1 MYKRKVAIILLLA
14 VIIFSNSPELFS
26 QNNLPFQDYRLALR
40 AVEDGNW
47 NQAHN
52 YLDRVITRDYARS
65 NYLAKSI
72 YLKTILLTAEL
83 DRDLRLKKAFL
94 TGEEGLDVEEEELR
108 TEYEEKIREYEQDA
122 NRRVDTLI
130 GLSNYLLSNLPPVE
144 VELSKMTFGTGYSE
158 NDLTA
163 IKSGELI
170 DEDYLRELEQ
180 DLFDEKVSGYFRSTL
195 GMQSDVFDNV
205 YTIRAREGDNLS
217 QIADKYDVP
226 LTLLIRINDH
236 IRNPDRIQ
244 PGERIYIPRTAN
256 SYIDYPAYFY
266 YLSQLAYQANPDRRD
281 DVMRMV
287 AKAYQLT
294 GSREQ
299 IDSEMKALTYEM
311 EADDY
316 RRHVEESTEYIA
328 EQDQELEELMEKY
341 EALLEEFSQLR
352 EELEDGTAEREETE
366 TEEIEE
372 VEEGTELDFSY

>member
-1 MYKRKVAIILLLA
+1 MYRRKIGIILLLLA
-14 VIIFSNSPELFS
+14 IVFLNSPEVFS
-26 QNNLPFQDYRLALR
+26 QQNLPFQDYRLALR
-40 AVEDGNW
+40 AVEDSNW
-47 NQAHN
+47 DQAHD

-108 TEYEEKIREYEQDA
+108 AEYGEKVRGYEEDA
-122 NRRVDTLI
+122 KRRVDTLI

-158 NDLTA
+158 NDLEA

-170 DEDYLRELEQ
+170 AEDYLRGLEE
-180 DLFDEKVSGYFRSTL
+180 DLFDEKVSKYFRSTL

-205 YTIRAREGDNLS
+205 HTIRAREGDNLS
-217 QIADKYDVP
+217 QISDKYDVP

-236 IRNPDRIQ
+236 IRNPDRIE

-294 GSREQ
+294 GSKEQ

-316 RRHVEESTEYIA
+316 RDHVEESTEYIA
-328 EQDQELEELMEKY
+328 EQDEELEELMEKY

-352 EELEDGTAEREETE
+352 EELDDGTAQSEENDDD
-366 TEEIEE
+366 EE
-372 VEEGTELDFSY
+372 VEEVEENGLDFSY